1 MSNPYKICPFS
12 FKLTVFT
19 AAKGKKKKHPFL
31 LGPVCQHSPL
41 TPRPIS
47 QGEESKLPSFML
59 LLPKDTQIVTWWLR
73 RDARVSP

>member
-1 MSNPYKICPFS
+1 MPFLLQADS
-12 FKLTVFT
+12 FHSCKR
-19 AAKGKKKKHPFL
+19 KKKKHPFL